1 MDDESSQFYEILHE
15 VSREPLARTVAELE
29 RILDAHRLE
38 LVKIKAWTQDGLR
51 QAEAADL
58 RLAAVQQSVH
68 ETAIE
73 VLDVTGAVERLT
85 DRLAE
90 IRQVAD
96 TGGADLTRRLTELH
110 QAVDVANREVAR
122 KLAEIRQS
130 AHQHAR
136 DAATARA
143 EAARSVENLLSE
155 VAQAVTNLTGQ
166 LSETAD
172 QAREAER
179 RDLSAR
185 TAGRAEIQ
193 RQNELLADFN
203 RRLIKHR
210 RAVNGFFVIVVLLNI
225 AAVAALYLLVVR

>member
-38 LVKIKAWTQDGLR
+38 LVKIKARTQDGLR
-51 QAEAADL
+51 QAEATDR

-73 VLDVTGAVERLT
+73 VLDVTGTVQRLT
-85 DRLAE
+85 DGLAE
-90 IRQVAD
+90 IRQAAD

-110 QAVDVANREVAR
+110 QAVDAANREVAR
-122 KLAEIRQS
+122 ELAEIRQS
-130 AHQHAR
+130 AHHHAR

-155 VAQAVTNLTGQ
+155 VAHAVTNLTGQ
-166 LSETAD
+166 LSETTD
-172 QAREAER
+172 QAREAEL
-179 RDLSAR
+179 RDLAAR

-193 RQNELLADFN
+193 RQNELLADLN
-203 RRLIKHR
+203 RRLTGHR
-210 RAVNGFFVIVVLLNI
+210 RAVNGFLVIIVLLNI

>member
-51 QAEAADL
+51 QAEATDR

-73 VLDVTGAVERLT
+73 VLDVTGTVQRLT

-90 IRQVAD
+90 IRQAAD
-96 TGGADLTRRLTELH
+96 TGGADLTRQLTELH
-110 QAVDVANREVAR
+110 QAVDATNR
-122 KLAEIRQS
+122 
-130 AHQHAR
+130 
-136 DAATARA
+136 
-143 EAARSVENLLSE
+143 E
-155 VAQAVTNLTGQ
+155 VAQAVTNLAGQ
-166 LSETAD
+166 LSETAN

-179 RDLSAR
+179 HDLKAR
-185 TAGRAEIQ
+185 KAEIQ
-193 RQNELLADFN
+193 RQNELLAGFN
-203 RRLIKHR
+203 RRLTEHR
-210 RAVNGFFVIVVLLNI
+210 RAVNGFLVIVVLFNI
-225 AAVAALYLLVVR
+225 VAVSALFLLVVK